1 MQLILNKNLCV
12 GDLIRKIAIGHERT
26 ILMINDEKKLIGVV
40 TQGDILRAIWNGA
53 ELQSSAE
60 ICINY
65 NPLTLNEKDLPEDA
79 VKMFAET
86 GALVIP
92 VIDARRRVIREVN
105 VRDLV
110 K

>member
-1 MQLILNKNLCV
+1 MQLILTKNLCV

-26 ILMINDEKKLIGVV
+26 ILVTNDERKLLGVV
-40 TQGDILRAIWNGA
+40 TQGDILRSIWNGA

-60 ICINY
+60 ICINF
-65 NPLTLNEKDLPEDA
+65 NPLTLNESDEPVDA
-79 VKMFAET
+79 LKMFAET

-92 VIDARRRVIREVN
+92 VVDAGRHVIREIN
-105 VRDLV
+105 VRDLL

>member
-1 MQLILNKNLCV
+1 MTTN
-12 GDLIRKIAIGHERT
+12 
-26 ILMINDEKKLIGVV
+26 EKKLIGVV

-53 ELQSSAE
+53 ELQSTAE

-65 NPLTLNEKDLPEDA
+65 NPLTLNEGDHPDAA
-79 VKMFAET
+79 VKMFVET

-92 VIDARRRVIREVN
+92 VVDKNRHVIREIN

>member
-1 MQLILNKNLCV
+1 MQLILTKNLCV
-12 GDLIRKIAIGHERT
+12 GDLIRKVAIGHERT
-26 ILMINDEKKLIGVV
+26 ILVINDEKKLIGVV

-79 VKMFAET
+79 VKIFAET

-92 VIDARRRVIREVN
+92 VIDARRQVIREIN
-105 VRDLV
+105 VRDFV

>member
-1 MQLILNKNLCV
+1 M
-12 GDLIRKIAIGHERT
+12 T
-26 ILMINDEKKLIGVV
+26 TEKGKLIGVV

-65 NPLTLNEKDLPEDA
+65 NPLTFKEEDHPDTA
-79 VKMFAET
+79 IKMFAET

-92 VIDARRRVIREVN
+92 VVNANRYVIREIN
-105 VRDLV
+105 IRDLL

>member
-1 MQLILNKNLCV
+1 MQLILTKNLCV

-26 ILMINDEKKLIGVV
+26 ILIVNNDKKLLGVV
-40 TQGDILRAIWNGA
+40 TQGDILRSIWNGA

-65 NPLTLNEKDLPEDA
+65 NPLTLNETDQPSAAL
-79 VKMFAET
+79 KMFAET

-92 VIDARRRVIREVN
+92 VVDSSRRVIREIN
-105 VRDLV
+105 VRNLI

>member
-26 ILMINDEKKLIGVV
+26 ILMTTDEGKLIGVV

-65 NPLTLNEKDLPEDA
+65 NPLTLNEEDDPGA
-79 VKMFAET
+79 AMQMFAET

-92 VIDARRRVIREVN
+92 VIDANRHVIQEVN
-105 VRDLV
+105 VRNLV

>member
-1 MQLILNKNLCV
+1 MQLILTKNLCV
-12 GDLIRKIAIGHERT
+12 GDLIRKIALGHERT
-26 ILMINDEKKLIGVV
+26 ILMINDDKKLIGVV

-65 NPLTLNEKDLPEDA
+65 NPLTLNVADLPDVA
-79 VKMFAET
+79 IRMFAET

-92 VIDARRRVIREVN
+92 VVDAKRQVIREIN

-110 K
+110 N

>member
-1 MQLILNKNLCV
+1 MQLKFTKNLCI
-12 GDLIRKIAIGHERT
+12 GDLIRTIAIGHERT
-26 ILMINDEKKLIGVV
+26 ILMTNDEGKLLGVV

-65 NPLTLNEKDLPEDA
+65 NPLTLLEDNQDSDA
-79 VKMFAET
+79 LRIFADT

-92 VIDARRRVIREVN
+92 VVDKNRIVIREIN
-105 VRDLV
+105 VRNLIN
-110 K
+110 

>member
-1 MQLILNKNLCV
+1 MQLVLTKNLCV

-26 ILMINDEKKLIGVV
+26 ILVINNDNKLIGVV

-53 ELQSSAE
+53 EIQSSAE

-65 NPLTLNEKDLPEDA
+65 NPLTLNEEDDPSTA
-79 VKMFAET
+79 VKIFAET

-92 VIDARRRVIREVN
+92 VVDAHRRVVREIN

>member
-1 MQLILNKNLCV
+1 MQLILDKNLSV
-12 GDLIRKIAIGHERT
+12 GDLIRRIAIGHERT
-26 ILMINDEKKLIGVV
+26 ILITTHEGKLIGVV

-65 NPLTLNEKDLPEDA
+65 NPLTLDEGDHPGAAMKI
-79 VKMFAET
+79 FAET

-92 VIDARRRVIREVN
+92 VIDANRHVIREVN
-105 VRDLV
+105 VRNLV

>member
-1 MQLILNKNLCV
+1 V

-26 ILMINDEKKLIGVV
+26 ILMINEEKKLLGVV
-40 TQGDILRAIWNGA
+40 TQGDILRSIWNGA

-65 NPLTLNEKDLPEDA
+65 NPLTLNQTDSPSTALN
-79 VKMFAET
+79 MFAET

-92 VIDARRRVIREVN
+92 VVDVNRKVIREIN
-105 VRDLV
+105 VRDLI

>member
-1 MQLILNKNLCV
+1 MQLILTKNLSV

-26 ILMINDEKKLIGVV
+26 ILMTSEDTKLLGVV

-53 ELQSSAE
+53 EIQSSAE

-65 NPLTLNEKDLPEDA
+65 NPLTLNQDDKPEA
-79 VKMFAET
+79 ALRIFSET

-92 VIDARRRVIREVN
+92 VIDESRRVIREIKI
-105 VRDLV
+105 RDLI

>member
-1 MQLILNKNLCV
+1 MQIVLTKNLSV
-12 GDLIRKIAIGHERT
+12 GDLIRKIALGHERT
-26 ILMINDEKKLIGVV
+26 ILMTTEETKLVGVV

-65 NPLTLNEKDLPEDA
+65 NPLTLSEDDQPSA
-79 VKMFAET
+79 ALKMFAET

-92 VIDARRRVIREVN
+92 VIDASRRVIREIN
-105 VRDLV
+105 VRDLI

>member
-86 GALVIP
+86 GRIG
-92 VIDARRRVIREVN
+92 N
-105 VRDLV
+105 SSN
-110 K
+110 

>member
-1 MQLILNKNLCV
+1 MQLILTKNLCV
-12 GDLIRKIAIGHERT
+12 GDLIRKIALGHERT
-26 ILMINDEKKLIGVV
+26 ILMTTNEKKLIGVV

-53 ELQSSAE
+53 ELQSTAE

-65 NPLTLNEKDLPEDA
+65 NPLTLNEGDHPDAA
-79 VKMFAET
+79 VKMFVET

-92 VIDARRRVIREVN
+92 VVDKNRHVIREIN

>member
-1 MQLILNKNLCV
+1 MQLKLTKNLCV

-26 ILMINDEKKLIGVV
+26 ILVINNDNKLIGVV

-53 ELQSSAE
+53 EIQSSAE

-65 NPLTLNEKDLPEDA
+65 NPLTLNEDDDPNTA
-79 VKMFAET
+79 VKIFAET

-92 VIDARRRVIREVN
+92 VVDARRTVVREIN

>member
-1 MQLILNKNLCV
+1 MQLILTKNLCV

-26 ILMINDEKKLIGVV
+26 ILMINDDKKLIGVV

-65 NPLTLNEKDLPEDA
+65 NPLTLNESDLPDVA
-79 VKMFAET
+79 MKMFAET
-86 GALVIP
+86 GSLVIP
-92 VIDARRRVIREVN
+92 VVDSKRQVIREIN
-105 VRDLV
+105 VRELV

>member
-1 MQLILNKNLCV
+1 MQLILTKNLSV

-26 ILMINDEKKLIGVV
+26 ILMTSEDTKLIGVV

-60 ICINY
+60 ICVNY
-65 NPLTLNEKDLPEDA
+65 NPITLNEEDQPSSA
-79 VKMFAET
+79 LKMFAET

-92 VIDARRRVIREVN
+92 MIDANRRVIREIN
-105 VRDLV
+105 IRDLI

>member
-1 MQLILNKNLCV
+1 MQIVLTKNLSV
-12 GDLIRKIAIGHERT
+12 GDLIRKIALGHERT
-26 ILMINDEKKLIGVV
+26 ILMTTEETKLVGVV

-65 NPLTLNEKDLPEDA
+65 NPLTLGEDDQPSA
-79 VKMFAET
+79 ALKMFAET
-86 GALVIP
+86 GALVVP
-92 VIDARRRVIREVN
+92 VIDANRRVIREIN
-105 VRDLV
+105 VRDLI

>member
-1 MQLILNKNLCV
+1 MQIVLTKNLSV
-12 GDLIRKIAIGHERT
+12 GDLIRKIALGHERT
-26 ILMINDEKKLIGVV
+26 ILMTTEETKLVGVV

-65 NPLTLNEKDLPEDA
+65 NPLTLSEDVQPSA
-79 VKMFAET
+79 ALKMFAET

-92 VIDARRRVIREVN
+92 VIDANRRVIREIN
-105 VRDLV
+105 VRDLI

>member
-1 MQLILNKNLCV
+1 MQLILTKNLCV
-12 GDLIRKIAIGHERT
+12 GDLIRKIALGHERT
-26 ILMINDEKKLIGVV
+26 ILMTTNEKKLIGVV

-53 ELQSSAE
+53 ELQSTAE

-65 NPLTLNEKDLPEDA
+65 NPLTLNEGDHPDA
-79 VKMFAET
+79 AVRMFAET

-92 VIDARRRVIREVN
+92 VVDKNRHVIREIN

>member
-1 MQLILNKNLCV
+1 MQLVLTKNLCV

-26 ILMINDEKKLIGVV
+26 ILVINNDNKLIGVV

-53 ELQSSAE
+53 EIQSSAE

-65 NPLTLNEKDLPEDA
+65 NPLTLNEEDDPSTA
-79 VKMFAET
+79 VKIFAET

-92 VIDARRRVIREVN
+92 VVDAQRRVVREIN